1 MSPPVSVS
9 AAEKVPALSTI
20 AVALALDV
28 VIDAPT
34 IKSPEFVESDI
45 VFDAEI
51 GALTVRS
58 PEVVVID
65 KGPVVVI
72 PDGFTVPIVRFVL
85 LT

>member
-1 MSPPVSVS
+1 
-9 AAEKVPALSTI
+9 LSTI

-28 VIDAPT
+28 DIEAPT

-65 KGPVVVI
+65 TGPVAVI
-72 PDGFTVPIVRFVL
+72 PDGFTVLIVRLVR

>member
-1 MSPPVSVS
+1 M
-9 AAEKVPALSTI
+9 STI

-28 VIDAPT
+28 VIDAPA
-34 IKSPEFVESDI
+34 IKVPDVVESEI
-45 VFDAEI
+45 VSDAEI

-65 KGPVVVI
+65 TGPVAVI

>member
-1 MSPPVSVS
+1 
-9 AAEKVPALSTI
+9 LSTI

-34 IKSPEFVESDI
+34 IKSPDVVESEI
-45 VFDAEI
+45 VSDAAI

-65 KGPVVVI
+65 TGPVAVI
-72 PDGFTVPIVRFVL
+72 PDGFTVPIVRFVPF
-85 LT
+85 T

>member
-1 MSPPVSVS
+1 
-9 AAEKVPALSTI
+9 LSTI

-34 IKSPEFVESDI
+34 IKFPDVVESEI
-45 VFDAEI
+45 VSDAEI
-51 GALTVRS
+51 GALTVRF

-65 KGPVVVI
+65 IGPVAVI

>member
-1 MSPPVSVS
+1 
-9 AAEKVPALSTI
+9 LSTI

-34 IKSPEFVESDI
+34 IKFPDVVESDI

-65 KGPVVVI
+65 TGPVAVI
-72 PDGFTVPIVRFVL
+72 PDGFTVLIVRLVR